1 MELIPFTPR
10 QLSVFDIP
18 EKAHEHN
25 EKLSEAIIK
34 LKERFGEGIVR
45 QGFIQETKKREEIG
59 ILFEVG

>member
-1 MELIPFTPR
+1 MELTPFIPR

-34 LKERFGEGIVR
+34 LKERF
-45 QGFIQETKKREEIG
+45 
-59 ILFEVG
+59 